1 MKKGSSGQLKDY
13 KPVNVYL
20 GLGSNMGDRQHNL
33 DEAIEL
39 LSQRVKIFEVS
50 STYDTE
56 PVGNPDQPRFLNL
69 VVRIQTR
76 LAPLELLTLAKGIE
90 AKLGRTKDKPNA
102 PRPLDI
108 DILFYGDQIIK
119 NRQLMIPHPRL
130 TERVF
135 VLVPLAEIAPKLI
148 HPVTNK
154 TAEKML
160 TELKQGV
167 QGVFKLPDS
176 G

>member
-1 MKKGSSGQLKDY
+1 MKKVSSGQLKDY

-20 GLGSNMGDRQHNL
+20 GLGSNLGDRQHNL
-33 DEAIEL
+33 DEALEL
-39 LSQRVKIFEVS
+39 ISQRVRLFEVS

-69 VVRIQTR
+69 VIRIQTR
-76 LAPLELLTLAKGIE
+76 LAPLELLTLVKGIE

-102 PRPLDI
+102 PRSLDI
-108 DILFYGDQIIK
+108 DILFYGDQVIK
-119 NRQLMIPHPRL
+119 NRQLVIPHARL
-130 TERVF
+130 TERAF

-148 HPVTNK
+148 HPVSGK
-154 TAEKML
+154 TAEKL
-160 TELKQGV
+160 LAELKQGV
-167 QGVFKLPDS
+167 QSVLKLRDS